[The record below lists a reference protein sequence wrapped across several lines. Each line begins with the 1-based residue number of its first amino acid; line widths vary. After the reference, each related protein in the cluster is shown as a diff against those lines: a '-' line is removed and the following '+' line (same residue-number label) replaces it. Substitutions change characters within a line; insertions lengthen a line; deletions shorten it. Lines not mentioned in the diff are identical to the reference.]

1 MTSIFLNLAA
11 SDTFNKDQLPHTP
24 VKAALLWI
32 FLDIFS
38 QRGCQHDHFHL
49 YHLYEKKKRERESFK
64 SYDEFFPSLNL
75 LQYVFNCFN
84 KLKKYL
90 FFMYVFNNQG
100 RIFCTG
106 WTLCKKFF
114 SNSPKPKRITL
125 IVP

>member
-49 YHLYEKKKRERESFK
+49 YRLYEKKKKERERVSK
-64 SYDEFFPSLNL
+64 VMMSFFPH
-75 LQYVFNCFN
+75 
-84 KLKKYL
+84 
-90 FFMYVFNNQG
+90 
-100 RIFCTG
+100 
-106 WTLCKKFF
+106 
-114 SNSPKPKRITL
+114 
-125 IVP
+125 

>member
-49 YHLYEKKKRERESFK
+49 YRLYEKKKKREREFQK
-64 SYDEFFPSLNL
+64 LWWVFSLTKL
-75 LQYVFNCFN
+75 TPVCFQLFQQTEKISIFYVCF
-84 KLKKYL
+84 
-90 FFMYVFNNQG
+90 
-100 RIFCTG
+100 
-106 WTLCKKFF
+106 
-114 SNSPKPKRITL
+114 
-125 IVP
+125 